1 MNLSALLA
9 PLRGQS
15 TYRQLLDQLL
25 EKTSLDEALEIPK
38 AVRPM
43 LVSALYE
50 DLQQPILYIVPQL
63 NRLLTLN
70 EEIPNWAPNVKLH
83 RFPNPNPLFYELSQ
97 LPAQSLMLLASSR
110 AMMTRTLPKRTFLA
124 NSRYVK
130 QGAVFRFDQLI
141 SLLMNNGYAQSS
153 IVTEAEEFPIR
164 LEFFGDDVES
174 LRCFDPTS
182 QRTIKETTWV
192 WVTPAREGLPR
203 DFDKN
208 WSKQLPGIGSEDD
221 LFLTDSLELFLP
233 LMNSQPSG
241 ISNFLPKNTVVVFDD
256 KIAFTNAVADIEQQA
271 LSMHEEAIA
280 ERRISSDFPLP
291 YLTLPDLEESLVNFT
306 TLDLGMNAGIADM
319 HAVPRNGCHRQPASA
334 ASLRVVERVR

>member
-83 RFPNPNPLFYELSQ
+83 RFPNPNPLFYELSPWSESVRNERTSALAFLTQ
-97 LPAQSLMLLASSR
+97 AEGPGSPQEKLPAQSLMLLASSR

-153 IVTEAEEFPIR
+153 IVTERGQF
-164 LEFFGDDVES
+164 S
-174 LRCFDPTS
+174 
-182 QRTIKETTWV
+182 
-192 WVTPAREGLPR
+192 
-203 DFDKN
+203 
-208 WSKQLPGIGSEDD
+208 
-221 LFLTDSLELFLP
+221 
-233 LMNSQPSG
+233 
-241 ISNFLPKNTVVVFDD
+241 
-256 KIAFTNAVADIEQQA
+256 
-271 LSMHEEAIA
+271 
-280 ERRISSDFPLP
+280 
-291 YLTLPDLEESLVNFT
+291 
-306 TLDLGMNAGIADM
+306 
-319 HAVPRNGCHRQPASA
+319 RNLSA
-334 ASLRVVERVR
+334 ASTQPLSGRSRKRPGSGSRRRARVCRATSIKIGRNNCLVLAAKTTFF